1 MKHLLFLISL
11 LLFGCGGTAVPA
23 IETTVPPTITPQTS
37 QPTIDGTLSPGEW
50 DTAVVEYLSD
60 GSELLLMQDNDNFYL
75 GVRSVTPEM
84 IGANVFIADGEQVRI
99 LHTSA
104 ALGTAVYQQNT
115 DIWQQTQAF
124 HWQCRDTS
132 SSDAAQAERVAYLQ
146 ENHWVAANS
155 RMGTPNELEYQIE
168 MKDAAPRIAVS
179 VFRSSSPDERAF
191 WPPTLNDDTIR
202 PNPDGLPEK
211 LNLTREQWAL
221 WEVK

>member
-1 MKHLLFLISL
+1 M
-11 LLFGCGGTAVPA
+11 
-23 IETTVPPTITPQTS
+23 
-37 QPTIDGTLSPGEW
+37 
-50 DTAVVEYLSD
+50 
-60 GSELLLMQDNDNFYL
+60 
-75 GVRSVTPEM
+75 
-84 IGANVFIADGEQVRI
+84 
-99 LHTSA
+99 
-104 ALGTAVYQQNT
+104 
-115 DIWQQTQAF
+115 
-124 HWQCRDTS
+124 
-132 SSDAAQAERVAYLQ
+132 
-146 ENHWVAANS
+146 AANS